1 MNSKSLLVTGGAGYI
16 GTTLIRDA
24 LELGYNVTCLDLLV
38 YGGKPLSTFF
48 NHPRF
53 KFIQGDIR
61 DKKILNSI
69 LKDIDLVV
77 NLAAIVGDKPC
88 QAAPDSAVSINSLGA
103 KILADCCIKNS
114 IEKYIF
120 ASTCS
125 NYGISDP
132 KLAVTEEGDLNPVSL
147 YAETKIDTE
156 NYLNSLNNNKMKT
169 ICLRFGTAFG
179 ISARTR
185 FDLAVNSLTFEAF
198 INNQITVFAGNTW
211 RPYIHVK
218 DISGIIIN
226 FLNAPSSKIQ
236 YKIYNAGFNSQNFTK
251 NQIVDFLLMELP
263 NLKVNNIN
271 TVDDRRTY
279 KVSFSRLEK
288 LFPNYNIKSV
298 REGMAE
304 LLLAFNTGVLKKND
318 FESNNLNRITDFFKQ
333 NENKLRNIND

>member
-114 IEKYIF
+114 IEKMHRKHCDIIVANDVSSKETGF
-120 ASTCS
+120 
-125 NYGISDP
+125 N
-132 KLAVTEEGDLNPVSL
+132 VDLNEVTII
-147 YAETKIDTE
+147 ENNGEIQKIKKG
-156 NYLNSLNNNKMKT
+156 SKK
-169 ICLRFGTAFG
+169 
-179 ISARTR
+179 
-185 FDLAVNSLTFEAF
+185 F
-198 INNQITVFAGNTW
+198 IASIIAQ
-211 RPYIHVK
+211 K
-218 DISGIIIN
+218 IIN
-226 FLNAPSSKIQ
+226 SFL
-236 YKIYNAGFNSQNFTK
+236 
-251 NQIVDFLLMELP
+251 DF
-263 NLKVNNIN
+263 K
-271 TVDDRRTY
+271 
-279 KVSFSRLEK
+279 KRL
-288 LFPNYNIKSV
+288 N
-298 REGMAE
+298 
-304 LLLAFNTGVLKKND
+304 
-318 FESNNLNRITDFFKQ
+318 
-333 NENKLRNIND
+333 

>member
-185 FDLAVNSLTFEAF
+185 FDLAVNSLTLGL

-211 RPYIHVK
+211 TLYTCQRYF
-218 DISGIIIN
+218 GIIIK
-226 FLNAPSSKIQ
+226 FFKHHHQ
-236 YKIYNAGFNSQNFTK
+236 K
-251 NQIVDFLLMELP
+251 
-263 NLKVNNIN
+263 
-271 TVDDRRTY
+271 
-279 KVSFSRLEK
+279 
-288 LFPNYNIKSV
+288 YNIKYIMLVSIH
-298 REGMAE
+298 AK
-304 LLLAFNTGVLKKND
+304 FKK
-318 FESNNLNRITDFFKQ
+318 SNCRFF
-333 NENKLRNIND
+333 INGTPKSKS